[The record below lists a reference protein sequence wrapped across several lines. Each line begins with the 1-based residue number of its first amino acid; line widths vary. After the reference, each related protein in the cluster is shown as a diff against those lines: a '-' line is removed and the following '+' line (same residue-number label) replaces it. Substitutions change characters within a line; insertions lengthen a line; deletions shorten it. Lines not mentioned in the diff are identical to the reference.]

1 MRIPEGPPRIEISP
15 TQGAVKVQPTRPVG
29 GDATRATSGDDVR
42 VSARGRELSLQ
53 TEGTMDTAKVDRL
66 KSAIESGSF
75 RVDPR
80 AIAERMV
87 RGG

>member
-29 GDATRATSGDDVR
+29 GDAPRVTSGDDVR

-53 TEGTMDTAKVDRL
+53 TEGTIDTAKVDRL
-66 KSAIESGSF
+66 KSALESGSF

>member
-1 MRIPEGPPRIEISP
+1 
-15 TQGAVKVQPTRPVG
+15 VKVQPTRPVG
-29 GDATRATSGDDVR
+29 GDATRAASGDDVR

-53 TEGTMDTAKVDRL
+53 TEGTVDTAKVDRL